1 MPNYPRELYLQS
13 NLRLTEKRTVRND
26 ARLSGL
32 DHHAGPTATPNY
44 SIPLLEWI
52 NERILAGDISYTP
65 VPDTPLTV
73 IDTPSI
79 NFTTSGTDDHTLTG
93 SVKISAT
100 SGNQVS
106 ISSDGLYVP
115 QVSVPS
121 QTPLTVV
128 DTSTIDFSTSG
139 TNSHTLTGS
148 VIIPGLISSDA
159 SNQVTT
165 GTDGKL
171 FVPVPSSTTVTANNG
186 LTKTV
191 DNIQLGGA
199 LVADTS
205 ITGNFDMYF
214 GNKNYIFGDDNS
226 LIGATGIKF
235 AHKLTKSLNSLSG
248 GFSTNYKVSNFTIDT
263 GFSLPGGQGL
273 FNDNN
278 STILNINNSKTINYS
293 AKAANQTSYTTIRG
307 IGTPILEMSS
317 LNGNIG
323 VYANHLAFI
332 GLDNVTN
339 DAANKTTITHFA
351 NYNSLITA
359 QNTNHNAITNFYH
372 VFLADTTNNLPTPA
386 YITNK
391 YGVYQE
397 GALDK
402 NVFIADM
409 IIGSSTFIPSAK
421 LTIASTTQG
430 FLPPRMTST
439 QASAISSPA
448 EGLLIYDTTLHK
460 LCVRTASA
468 WETITSI

>member
-32 DHHAGPTATPNY
+32 DHHAGPTAIPNY

-52 NERILAGDISYTP
+52 NERILAGDIPY
-65 VPDTPLTV
+65 TPLTV
-73 IDTPSI
+73 IDTSSI
-79 NFTTSGTDDHTLTG
+79 NFTASGTDDHTLTG

-100 SGNQVS
+100 SGNQIS

-148 VIIPGLISSDA
+148 VLIPGLVSSDTD
-159 SNQVTT
+159 NQVVL

-171 FVPVPSSTTVTANNG
+171 FVPEITLPNVVTADNG
-186 LTKTV
+186 LTKIA

-199 LVADTS
+199 LIKDTS
-205 ITGNFDMYF
+205 ITGNFDIYF

-248 GFSTNYKVSNFTIDT
+248 GFSTNYKVSDFTIDT

-278 STILNINNSKTINYS
+278 VTILNINNSKEINYS
-293 AKAANQTSYTTIRG
+293 AKAANQTSYTAIRG
-307 IGTPILEMSS
+307 IGTPILTMSP

-323 VYANHLAFI
+323 VYANHLAAL
-332 GLDNVTN
+332 GLDNTTN
-339 DAANKTTITHFA
+339 NAANKVTITHFA
-351 NYNSLITA
+351 NYYSFISA
-359 QNTNHNAITNFYH
+359 QNTEHNALTNFYH
-372 VFLADTTNNLPTPA
+372 LFLADTTNTLANPSYVA
-386 YITNK
+386 NK
-391 YGVYQE
+391 YGIYQE
-397 GALDK
+397 GTLDK
-402 NVFIADM
+402 NVFFGDIVL
-409 IIGSSTFIPSAK
+409 GSTTFAASAK
-421 LTIASTTQG
+421 FKIDSTTQG

-448 EGLLIYDTTLHK
+448 EGL
-460 LCVRTASA
+460 
-468 WETITSI
+468 ITYVTNTNGTFTSKGWWGFDGSIWKQLG